1 MKRFL
6 SIILIVVGV
15 VLLLIPTITDQI
27 IKHYSENI
35 PIEEITADEI
45 EENNKKQVEYDF
57 SVIKDIEISSVINGA
72 LNHDNDLVV
81 GTMKIP
87 DLGISLPVM
96 KGLSDANLISGVAT
110 MKEDQILGQG
120 NYTLAGHYTKNKK
133 ILLGGILDISI
144 GSIVYLSD
152 KKFVYE
158 YRIYDTVVVPD
169 TALDMLLDEKAEER
183 GKPILSL
190 MTCYY
195 TSKNGT
201 RFFALGELLSTYPD
215 ETFQQNS
222 DLLQ

>member
-1 MKRFL
+1 
-6 SIILIVVGV
+6 LIVVGV